1 MSQTH
6 NFIITNDNETAYQLV
21 SAGFKLVSQKNN
33 VYTFLNH
40 VPKNFNFAAVDKSN
54 LAYTNILSI

>member
-6 NFIITNDNETAYQLV
+6 NFIMTNDNETAYKLV

-33 VYTFLNH
+33 VYTFLNQ
-40 VPKNFNFAAVDKSN
+40 VPTNFNFAAVDKAN
-54 LAYTNILSI
+54 LAYTNMLTF